1 MLMERDENLMSE
13 LLFKHYTLA
22 RERFIKAVD
31 ELDEASADVQPKGF
45 NNTIHWHVG
54 HVLTVAE
61 QFMFGF
67 PKKSTKLPANYMELF
82 ASGTSP
88 ADWQGDVPSVQE
100 LIVQLQD
107 QITRIKEIPAES
119 FNQKLKTPFLGQE
132 TFGEL
137 TNFAIFHESIH
148 LGQIQAM
155 KRVINAE
162 VK

>member
-1 MLMERDENLMSE
+1 MSE
-13 LLFKHYTLA
+13 LLFKH
-22 RERFIKAVD
+22 F
-31 ELDEASADVQPKGF
+31 ELTRGKFVNYVVELEEGIADVQPEGF
-45 NNTIHWHVG
+45 NNSIRWHVG

-67 PKKSTKLPANYMELF
+67 PKKSTHLPANYMELF

-88 ADWQGDVPSVQE
+88 AAWQGDVPQLQE

-107 QITRIKEIPAES
+107 QIKRIREIPAES
-119 FNQKLKTPFLGQE
+119 FNQRLKTPFLGQE

-155 KRVINAE
+155 KRVIKAA
-162 VK
+162 VR

>member
-1 MLMERDENLMSE
+1 MSE
-13 LLFKHYTLA
+13 LLFKHFELTRGKFVNYV
-22 RERFIKAVD
+22 VD
-31 ELDEASADVQPKGF
+31 LEEGIAEVQPEGF
-45 NNTIHWHVG
+45 NNSIRWHVG

-67 PKKSTKLPANYMELF
+67 PKKSTHLPANYMELF

-88 ADWQGDVPSVQE
+88 AAWQGDVPQLQE
-100 LIVQLQD
+100 LLVQLQD
-107 QITRIKEIPAES
+107 QIKRIKEIPAES
-119 FNQKLKTPFLGQE
+119 FNQRLKTPFLGQE

-155 KRVINAE
+155 KRIINAQA
-162 VK
+162 K

>member
-1 MLMERDENLMSE
+1 MSE
-13 LLFKHYTLA
+13 LLFKHYDLA
-22 RERFIKAVD
+22 RDRFVKSVD
-31 ELDEASADVQPKGF
+31 ALEEGIADVQPEGF

-67 PKKSTKLPANYMELF
+67 PKKSTQLPANYMELF

-88 ADWQGDVPSVQE
+88 VAWQGEVPSVQE
-100 LIVQLQD
+100 LIVQLQE
-107 QITRIKEIPAES
+107 QVSRIKEIPAES
-119 FNQKLKTPFLGQE
+119 FNQRLKTPFLGQE

-137 TNFAIFHESIH
+137 TNLAIFHESIH

-155 KRVINAE
+155 KRVINGA

>member
-1 MLMERDENLMSE
+1 MSE
-13 LLFKHYTLA
+13 LLFKHYALA
-22 RERFIKAVD
+22 REKFIKSVA
-31 ELDEASADVQPKGF
+31 ELDEGIEDVQPEGF

-67 PKKSTKLPANYMELF
+67 PKKTTQLPANYIELF

-88 ADWQGDVPSVQE
+88 AAWQGDVPSVQE
-100 LIVQLQD
+100 LIVQLQE
-107 QITRIKEIPAES
+107 QLTRIKEIPAEVV
-119 FNQKLKTPFLGQE
+119 NQRLKTPFLGQE

-155 KRVINAE
+155 KRFIKAA

>member
-1 MLMERDENLMSE
+1 MSE
-13 LLFKHYTLA
+13 LLFKHYGLTRGFFIKNVDTLA
-22 RERFIKAVD
+22 EGI
-31 ELDEASADVQPKGF
+31 ADVQPEGF

-67 PKKSTKLPANYMELF
+67 PKKSTQLPANYMELF

-88 ADWQGDVPSVQE
+88 AAWQGDVPQLQE
-100 LIVQLQD
+100 LIIQLQD
-107 QITRIKEIPAES
+107 QLKRIKEIPTES
-119 FNQKLKTPFLGQE
+119 FNKMLKTPFLGQE

-137 TNFAIFHESIH
+137 TNFAIFHEGIH

>member
-1 MLMERDENLMSE
+1 MSE
-13 LLFKHYTLA
+13 LLFKHYQLA
-22 RERFIKAVD
+22 RERFIKSVA
-31 ELDEASADVQPKGF
+31 ELEEGFADVQPEGF

-67 PKKSTKLPANYMELF
+67 PKKSTQLPANYLELF

-88 ADWQGDVPSVQE
+88 AVWQGEVPSLQQ
-100 LIVQLQD
+100 LIVQLQE
-107 QITRIKEIPAES
+107 QVTRIKEIPAES
-119 FNQKLKTPFLGQE
+119 FDQRLKTPFLGQE

-155 KRVINAE
+155 KRVINAAA
-162 VK
+162 K